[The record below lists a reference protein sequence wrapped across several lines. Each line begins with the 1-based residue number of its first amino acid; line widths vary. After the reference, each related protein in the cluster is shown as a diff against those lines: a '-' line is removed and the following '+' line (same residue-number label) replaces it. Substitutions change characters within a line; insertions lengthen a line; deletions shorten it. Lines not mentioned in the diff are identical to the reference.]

1 MREYVFENYEEK
13 DNLNILRGLVDI
25 YKKNIISELQKSK
38 QILIYKPKYSNDE
51 LAKMLFEGLK
61 NKKPQYERIVNNA
74 IIAFLQTVNK
84 EYNNLISI
92 GKDKFES
99 FYAVY
104 RIPEHKKLRKLFK
117 LLDFYGDFMGFF
129 ESSEYEKVELEIE
142 KLEQE
147 SEANR
152 IKAEKAEESAREEV
166 KTELEEYK
174 KQLNQV
180 NKELK
185 SEKKKVESLSEQMLA
200 VIGEKEKLEA
210 ENKRIVADKEKDV
223 KEIKSQYEKEI
234 RKIEHEKNK
243 EFHQFENERN
253 KWIEERRTIELEKE
267 VANQDLVKLHQE
279 NSELS
284 KRLQEAI
291 QNIATLKEK
300 ISDLVI
306 AENLSNNGFVHIE
319 EARKYEENGDFT
331 NYEDTIELL
340 LQNWKN
346 LGLGA
351 KDIKIFANI
360 LLQGIANEK
369 GLIMPRDNVTG
380 IIGAATVLLYAETP
394 LVLYVDK
401 EISAEEYFSIL
412 NKRDAKVVI
421 LKGLLGNFNENI
433 IFSLKEMCPDKIF
446 ILTYDSIYQVKYIN
460 QEILKEH
467 ILLDYKFYKTDG
479 QIEEWLNV
487 ISSGYSFINKMP
499 GLTID
504 NDELKEELDAFSKHY
519 FRNDYY
525 EWRKAV
531 LASERSLKFLI
542 KHECGSVLQ
551 LLGCLDKAD
560 EIGDVF
566 AEVLDEE

>member
-1 MREYVFENYEEK
+1 MKEYVFENYEEK
-13 DNLNILRGLVDI
+13 DNLNILGGLVDI
-25 YKKNIISELQKSK
+25 YKKNIIFELQKSK

-84 EYNNLISI
+84 EYNNLISN

-104 RIPEHKKLRKLFK
+104 RIPEHKKLRKLFG
-117 LLDFYGDFMGFF
+117 LLDFYDEFMGFF

-147 SEANR
+147 IEANR

-174 KQLNQV
+174 KQLKQV

-185 SEKKKVESLSEQMLA
+185 SEKKKAESLSEQMLA
-200 VIGEKEKLEA
+200 VIGEKEKLEI
-210 ENKRIVADKEKDV
+210 ENKRIIAEKEKDV

-234 RKIEHEKNK
+234 RKIEQEKNK
-243 EFHQFENERN
+243 ELQQFENERN
-253 KWIEERRTIELEKE
+253 KWIEERRTIELENE
-267 VANQDLVKLHQE
+267 VAKQDLVKLHQE

-346 LGLGA
+346 LSLGA
-351 KDIKIFANI
+351 KDLKIFANI
-360 LLQGIANEK
+360 LLQCIANKK
-369 GLIMPRDNVTG
+369 GLIMPRDNITD

-401 EISAEEYFSIL
+401 EISTEEYLSIL
-412 NKRDAKVVI
+412 NKRDTKVVI

-433 IFSLKEMCPDKIF
+433 IFSLKEMFPDKIF

-467 ILLDYKFYKTDG
+467 ILLDYKFDKTDG
-479 QIEEWLNV
+479 QIKEWLNV
-487 ISSGYSFINKMP
+487 IRRGYSFTNKMS
-499 GLTID
+499 GRILD
-504 NDELKEELDAFSKHY
+504 DDEFKEELDAFSKHY

-531 LASERSLKFLI
+531 LTSERSLRFLI
-542 KHECGSVLQ
+542 KHECGLVLK
-551 LLGCLDKAD
+551 LIGCLDKAD

-566 AEVLDEE
+566 TEVLDEE

>member
-1 MREYVFENYEEK
+1 MKEYVFENYEEK
-13 DNLNILRGLVDI
+13 DNLNILGGLVDI
-25 YKKNIISELQKSK
+25 YKKNIITELQKSK

-51 LAKMLFEGLK
+51 LAKKLFEGLK

-74 IIAFLQTVNK
+74 INAFLQTVNK
-84 EYNNLISI
+84 EYNNLISN

-104 RIPEHKKLRKLFK
+104 RIPEHKKLRKLFS
-117 LLDFYGDFMGFF
+117 LLDFYDEFRGFF
-129 ESSEYEKVELEIE
+129 ESSEYEKIELEIE

-147 SEANR
+147 IEANR
-152 IKAEKAEESAREEV
+152 IKAEKAEESARENV

-174 KQLNQV
+174 KQLERV

-185 SEKKKVESLSEQMLA
+185 SENKEVVNLSEQMIA
-200 VIGEKEKLEA
+200 VIGEKEKLET

-234 RKIEHEKNK
+234 RKIEQEKNK
-243 EFHQFENERN
+243 ELQQFENERN
-253 KWIEERRTIELEKE
+253 KWIEENRTIKLENE
-267 VANQDLVKLHQE
+267 VAKQDLFKLHQE

-284 KRLQEAI
+284 KSLQEAI
-291 QNIATLKEK
+291 QNIANLKEK

-306 AENLSNNGFVHIE
+306 AENSINNALVHIE

-346 LGLGA
+346 LSLDA
-351 KDIKIFANI
+351 KDLKIFANI
-360 LLQGIANEK
+360 LLQCIVNKK
-369 GLIMPRDNVTG
+369 GLIMPRDNITD

-401 EISAEEYFSIL
+401 EISTEEYFSIL
-412 NKRDAKVVI
+412 NKKDAKVVI
-421 LKGLLGNFNENI
+421 LKGLLGNYNENI
-433 IFSLKEMCPDKIF
+433 IFSLKEMLPDKIF

-467 ILLDYKFYKTDG
+467 ILLDYKFDKTEG
-479 QIEEWLNV
+479 QIKEWLNV
-487 ISSGYSFINKMP
+487 IRSGYSFINKMS
-499 GLTID
+499 GRILN
-504 NDELKEELDAFSKHY
+504 NDALKEELDAFSKSY

-525 EWRKAV
+525 ECRKAV
-531 LASERSLKFLI
+531 LTSERSLRFLI
-542 KHECGSVLQ
+542 KHECGLVLQ
-551 LLGCLDKAD
+551 LIGCLDKVD